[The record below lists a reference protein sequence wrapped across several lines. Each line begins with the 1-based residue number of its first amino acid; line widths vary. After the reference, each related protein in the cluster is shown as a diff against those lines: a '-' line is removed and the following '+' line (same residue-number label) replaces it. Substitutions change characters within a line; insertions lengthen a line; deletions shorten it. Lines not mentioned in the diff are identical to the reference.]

1 MDLWILSL
9 FDTTWPEDAL
19 EKIDRRPNDA
29 PGERKTGKLSGRVK
43 ADATCVCSTR
53 ANENRGES
61 KSLGIR
67 PDHQLSLPYKAAMG
81 LECCWLGCSVTPSLY
96 R

>member
-43 ADATCVCSTR
+43 ADATFD
-53 ANENRGES
+53 ES
-61 KSLGIR
+61 ERKQR
-67 PDHQLSLPYKAAMG
+67 R
-81 LECCWLGCSVTPSLY
+81 E
-96 R
+96 